1 MLTVEN
7 ISRKFRNFSLE
18 DISFS
23 VSDGEYYILLG
34 PSGSGKTMVLEIMA
48 GLVRPDSGKILVDH
62 VDISGLR
69 IQKRPFG
76 IVFQDYSIFPH
87 LTVWQN
93 IAYSLHSSRIATR
106 EIQKQVTRIAEEL
119 ELTEHLDR
127 MPSGLSGGELQRVAM
142 ARTLVRKPRFLLL
155 DEPLASLDIRLRH
168 DLRRLL
174 KNLNSA
180 GQTIIHVTHDYEEA
194 ILLAGMVGVIH
205 EGRMIQTGTAAE
217 VFRHPKSEFVARF
230 TGIRNYFRIVLK
242 NEDGKQFGY
251 LENRIKFRI
260 VSGQAEGT
268 GYALISSEDILVSN
282 ARLESSAT
290 NNFMGPIKE
299 INPVPYGFELLIE
312 AEVPLYVR
320 ITRESFENLG
330 LAEGKLVWAS
340 FKANSVR
347 YVPE

>member
-18 DISFS
+18 NISFS
-23 VSDGEYYILLG
+23 VDDGEYYILLG
-34 PSGSGKTMVLEIMA
+34 PSGSGKTILLEILA
-48 GLVRPDSGKILVDH
+48 GLTRADKGKILVDDI
-62 VDISGLR
+62 DISR
-69 IQKRPFG
+69 VKIQKRPFG

-87 LTVWQN
+87 LTVWKN
-93 IAYSLHSSRIATR
+93 IAYSLHYLRLTTR
-106 EIQKQVTRIAEEL
+106 EIQKRIMSIAEKL

-127 MPSGLSGGELQRVAM
+127 MPTGLSGGELQRVAM
-142 ARTLVRKPRFLLL
+142 ARTLVRRPRFLLL

-194 ILLAGMVGVIH
+194 ILLADMVGVIH
-205 EGRMIQTGTAAE
+205 QGRMIQTGTATD

-251 LENRIKFRI
+251 LENKVKFRM
-260 VSGQAEGT
+260 VVERDEGN

-290 NNFMGPIKE
+290 NNFMGSIKE

-330 LAEGKLVWAS
+330 LGEGKLVWAS
-340 FKANSVR
+340 FKANSIRFVSD
-347 YVPE
+347 